1 MAAKTMTRYTL
12 KQFDDIIFNGFNYT
26 VPAETSAIIANLARQ
41 VGSPGYDKTPV
52 FKKRDA
58 TSLTSSSA
66 SASAGSV
73 PRVGGG
79 SKRKG
84 NRSMEITNDDEWE
97 TLRTP
102 FQTTKLEAKT
112 GIDGEFDTI
121 RSFINKMTDK
131 NYIDMRNKIVEVLDR
146 LVEENSDAD
155 LGSIGA
161 NIFEVAS
168 SNRYY
173 SKMYADLYSDLS
185 EKYSFIRDKY
195 TENLSSFVSLFAT
208 IEYVDP
214 NENYD
219 RFCEINKMNEKRK
232 AFATFYLNLMK
243 NGVIAPHE
251 IVTITRNLLANV
263 YHFISVENKKNEV
276 EELTETIALLYVKN
290 LYDGASVEFIDGMT
304 IPQVIER
311 IAKSKTKDYKSLTN
325 KALFKF
331 MDLIDM

>member
-1 MAAKTMTRYTL
+1 MATQTMTRYTL
-12 KQFDDIIFNGFNYT
+12 KQFEDILFRGFDYQ
-26 VPAETSAIIANLARQ
+26 VPAETSATIASLARQ
-41 VGSPGYDKTPV
+41 VGSPLYDKTPV
-52 FKKRDA
+52 FKKRD
-58 TSLTSSSA
+58 LA
-66 SASAGSV
+66 SASSATASALPV
-73 PRVGGG
+73 PSRSNGGG

-84 NRSMEITNDDEWE
+84 NRAMEITNDEDWD

-102 FQTTKLEAKT
+102 FQTTKLEVKT
-112 GIDGEFDTI
+112 GIDGEFDNI

-131 NYIDMRNKIVEVLDR
+131 NYLDMRNKIVEIMDR
-146 LVEENSDAD
+146 VVEENSDAD
-155 LGSIGA
+155 LGSIST

-173 SKMYADLYSDLS
+173 SKIYADLYSDLS
-185 EKYSFIRDKY
+185 ERYSFIRDKY
-195 TENLSSFVSLFAT
+195 AENLGKFVALFTT

-232 AFATFYLNLMK
+232 SLATFYINLMN
-243 NGVIAPHE
+243 NGVISRQE
-251 IVTITRNLLANV
+251 IVNITRNLLNDV
-263 YHFISVENKKNEV
+263 YQFISQDNKKNEV
-276 EELTETIALLYVKN
+276 EELTETVALLYRKD
-290 LYDGASVEFIDGMT
+290 LYEGVDYEPIDGLT
-304 IPQVIER
+304 ILNVIEK